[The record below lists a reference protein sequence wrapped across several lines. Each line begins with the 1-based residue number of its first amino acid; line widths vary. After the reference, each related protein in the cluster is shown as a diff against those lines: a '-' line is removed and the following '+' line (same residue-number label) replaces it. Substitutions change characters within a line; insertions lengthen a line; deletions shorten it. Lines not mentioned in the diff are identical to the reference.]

1 MPHALPRPADDD
13 GVVSAAPRA
22 NAVVAV
28 LAFGG
33 IVVSLMQTL
42 VIPIVPE
49 LPKLLNAP
57 ASDTAWAVTATLLA
71 AAVAVPMT
79 GRLGDMYGK
88 RRMLLVSLG
97 LLVAGSVTAGL
108 SDSLAPMIV
117 GRVLQ
122 GTAGGVIPLGISI
135 MRDELPAERLGSATA
150 LMSASLGVGAALGL
164 PAAALIADHFDWH
177 VLFWSSAGMGA
188 VALLLVLFVVPESK
202 VRTGGRFDV
211 VGGLGM
217 AVGLVCL
224 LLGISKGGDWGWAGG
239 TTLGLFGA
247 AVVVLVLWGWYELRA
262 EQPLVDLRTTAR
274 RQVLVTNL
282 ASIAL
287 GFGMFAMS
295 LVLPQLLQ
303 LPEATG
309 YGLGKSLLTAGLV
322 MAPSG
327 LVMMAI
333 APVSA
338 ALSKA
343 KGPKASL
350 MLGSLIVAA
359 GYGLQILLMSEVWQF
374 VLVSCVIGSGIGFTY
389 GAMPAL
395 IMGAVPPSQSGAA
408 NSLNTLMRSIGTST
422 ASAVAGV
429 ILSQMTTNL
438 GGVPLPSE
446 NGFKTVLAIGGGA
459 ALLAFAV
466 ASFIPRHRAA
476 SAGGDS
482 AAEESAVL
490 GDASATAT
498 TLVSAT
504 TPSAAGSETGA
515 PGPAEEGA
523 AGRSEATAA
532 SAAIGEGAPGLSAAI
547 GEGAPGLSAARSEG
561 SSPRP
566 ASSSA
571 SVASAGPEVASGSAG
586 GGIPVSGRVLGAE
599 RVPVAGAAVTLIS
612 LGGKQ
617 LSRSVSG
624 ADGSYGVDAPAAG
637 SYVLIASAEGFQ
649 PQASTL
655 VVADGPVSYDV
666 LLSGTSGLAGLVRS
680 ADSGAPVADAVV
692 IVADVRGEVLTT
704 GRTDVLGEFAVTDL
718 VPGMVTLAVNS
729 VKHRPLALPVEIGGA
744 GTTRI
749 EVELRT
755 GAHVRGTVRGSGA
768 PVSDARVT
776 LVDSAGNMV
785 ATTRTGHDG
794 VYAFSDLDSGAYTVI
809 ATGYPPHAATVTVR
823 GGDMDDHDIELAH
836 SGE

>member
-1 MPHALPRPADDD
+1 MSHALPRPADD

-71 AAVAVPMT
+71 AAVAVPMM

-88 RRMLLVSLG
+88 RRMLLVSLV
-97 LLVAGSVTAGL
+97 LLVAGSVTAAL

-164 PAAALIADHFDWH
+164 PAAALIADNFDWH
-177 VLFWSSAGMGA
+177 VLFWSSAAMGV

-211 VGGLGM
+211 IGGLGM

-224 LLGISKGGDWGWAGG
+224 LLGISKGGDWGWDSG

-247 AVVVLVLWGWYELRA
+247 AVVVLLLWGWYELRT

-309 YGLGKSLLTAGLV
+309 YGLGNSLLTAGLV

-338 ALSKA
+338 TLSKA

-359 GYGLQILLMSEVWQF
+359 GYGLNILLMSEVWQF
-374 VLVSCVIGSGIGFTY
+374 VLVSSVIGSGIGFTY

-429 ILSQMTTNL
+429 ILSQMTTSL
-438 GGVPLPSE
+438 GGFSVPSE
-446 NGFKTVLAIGGGA
+446 NGFKTVLALGGGA

-466 ASFIPRHRAA
+466 ASFIPRHQVATAGGAA
-476 SAGGDS
+476 S
-482 AAEESAVL
+482 
-490 GDASATAT
+490 
-498 TLVSAT
+498 
-504 TPSAAGSETGA
+504 
-515 PGPAEEGA
+515 EEGA
-523 AGRSEATAA
+523 VAGWTAARAPFAAGFEKGALDLSDVAAPGRSAA
-532 SAAIGEGAPGLSAAI
+532 AAVAIKEGAPGLSAVRSN
-547 GEGAPGLSAARSEG
+547 GVVPGA
-561 SSPRP
+561 

-571 SVASAGPEVASGSAG
+571 SVATAEPDGASGSVG
-586 GGIPVSGRVLGAE
+586 GESPVSGHVLGAD

-617 LSRSVSG
+617 LSRSVSRS
-624 ADGSYGVDAPAAG
+624 DGTYGVDAPAAG
-637 SYVLIASAEGFQ
+637 SYVLIASADGFQ

-655 VVADGPVSYDV
+655 VVANRPVSYDV

-680 ADSGAPVADAVV
+680 ADSGTPVADAVV
-692 IVADVRGEVLTT
+692 IVTDVRGEVLTT
-704 GRTDVLGEFAVTDL
+704 GRTDVLGEFTVTEL
-718 VPGMVTLAVNS
+718 VPGPVTLAVNS
-729 VKHRPLALPVEIGGA
+729 PKHRPLALPVEIGGA

-749 EVELRT
+749 EVELRP
-755 GAHVRGTVRGSGA
+755 GAYVRGTVRGAGA
-768 PVSDARVT
+768 PLGDARAT
-776 LVDSAGNMV
+776 LVDAAGNVV

-794 VYAFSDLDSGAYTVI
+794 AYAFSDLDSGAYTVI
-809 ATGYPPHAATVTVR
+809 ATGYPPQAATVTVS
-823 GGDMDDHDIELAH
+823 GGGADDHDIELAH